1 VNTKSIQNA
10 VSNWFRRTAGG
21 EQRPVMFDIDQTY
34 PALRRLD
41 RAYSDI
47 RSELEEVLKNRD
59 TLPAYHDLDPD
70 QATISN
76 VTPKEWKIFYLW
88 AMGERAEPNATLCPK
103 TSALLA
109 SIPNVFQAFF
119 SILEPGKSIPEH
131 EGPYCGYL
139 RYHLGLKVP
148 PDAPPRIRVRDQWY
162 TWQEEQSVLFDDSW
176 NHEVTNESVG
186 ERIVLIVDILR
197 PMPLPQTVV
206 NRGVALA
213 ARYVYGRKVLRRAA
227 GSTRSAPSSLDSL
240 EGIG

>member
-1 VNTKSIQNA
+1 VDTKPIQDA

-34 PALRRLD
+34 PALRKLD
-41 RAYSDI
+41 TGYADI
-47 RSELEEVLKNRD
+47 RGELEQVLKNRD

-88 AMGERAEPNATLCPK
+88 AMGERAEPNASQCPK
-103 TSALLA
+103 TSALIA

-139 RYHLGLKVP
+139 RYHLGLIVP
-148 PDAPPRIRVRDQWY
+148 PDSPPRIRVRDQWY

-176 NHEVTNESVG
+176 NHEVTNESTG

-197 PMPLPQTVV
+197 PMPLPQTIV

-227 GSTRSAPSSLDSL
+227 DTSTPVAH
-240 EGIG
+240 